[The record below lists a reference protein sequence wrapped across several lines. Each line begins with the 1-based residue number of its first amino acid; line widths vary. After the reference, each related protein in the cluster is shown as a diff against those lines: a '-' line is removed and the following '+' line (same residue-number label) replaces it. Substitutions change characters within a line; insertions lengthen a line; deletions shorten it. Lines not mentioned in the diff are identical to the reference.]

1 MCRCSLRKYHH
12 HPVWTFVDCVSYDM
26 EKFIELGKT
35 FGLEG
40 AELLSFVEKR
50 REEERE
56 EKRRKEE
63 EEKEERMRREEEEKE
78 ERRRRQDEEREARRQ
93 ECEIRKLQA
102 ESFGDKRWKPKKLRE
117 DMS

>member
-1 MCRCSLRKYHH
+1 
-12 HPVWTFVDCVSYDM
+12 M

-40 AELLSFVEKR
+40 AELLSLVEKR

-56 EKRRKEE
+56 EKQRKEE
-63 EEKEERMRREEEEKE
+63 EKKKRRKRDVEGKMRRG
-78 ERRRRQDEEREARRQ
+78 
-93 ECEIRKLQA
+93 KLDDKSA
-102 ESFGDKRWKPKKLRE
+102 KLENFKWRLSFTDKRWKPKKLRE

>member
-1 MCRCSLRKYHH
+1 
-12 HPVWTFVDCVSYDM
+12 M

-40 AELLSFVEKR
+40 AELLSFMEKR

-56 EKRRKEE
+56 EKQRKEE

-78 ERRRRQDEEREARRQ
+78 ERMRREEKEKEERCRRQDEEREAQRQ
-93 ECEIRKLQA
+93 ECEIRKLQV
-102 ESFGDKRWKPKKLRE
+102 ESFRDKRWKPKKLRE